1 MWLALVISDRW
12 ILTPKIILESNIKM
26 NIKNLETISYLRP
39 FGLNPIIAIIVFIVD
54 WLIFVGEIVI
64 PWPLI
69 DLIIF
74 WIPSGIIVTIGV
86 TIGQKKLFGDSS
98 AMAFSKGILLG
109 ILTAIPTPIFS
120 FVSIVGLSFSYLPKK
135 QTLPINSSISKIDE
149 NHISSS
155 SNSNN

>member
-1 MWLALVISDRW
+1 
-12 ILTPKIILESNIKM
+12 M

-155 SNSNN
+155 LNSNN